1 MNLIKKMFLFAILLL
16 SLIVNL
22 NPVNVEAKEAPKN
35 LTLKSKSKLYYY
47 SENKGTDYISGYN
60 FYRKEFTDGTYAYCI
75 SNISKDAPAGQSVS
89 LSGEITDKGLV
100 YILANGFPHKSITG
114 NGGKDYYITQAAI
127 WKYFDDTRG
136 SKNWKNTTFSSSS
149 STMKKAVY
157 YLVEGAKAARNTN
170 ATPAESKITYNVD
183 NYNMTL
189 SSDSK
194 YFVSKPVLVTL
205 LNTTGTYTV
214 SLKNAPEGTI
224 IKNQNGEVKTEFN
237 NNESFVIYVPRTSD
251 GAISGSIS
259 LTISAKNVT
268 YKFYE
273 YQPSNSKYQN
283 VAPVTKYEEITNLVS
298 EELIFKFKKEVTK
311 VLISKQ
317 DITTKEELPGATL
330 EIKDKSGKTVA
341 KWVSTKE
348 RHYIEGLKAGDYTLI
363 ETIAPKGYVLSKEA
377 IKFTL
382 NENGVTTNVIMYNER
397 EITKLKISK
406 QDITTKEELP
416 GATLEI
422 KDINGK
428 TVAKWVSTDKPH
440 YIEGLKEG
448 EYTLTETIAPEGYV
462 LSKETVKFVLE
473 ADGSVK
479 TVVMYNA
486 KETKVTKVK
495 ISKQDITTKEEVP
508 GATLEIK
515 DSEGNLIDTWVSTS
529 DPHYIE
535 GLPAGEYTLTETIA
549 PEGYVLSQ
557 ETITFIVKGDGEITN
572 VVMYNTPYT
581 EVPIT
586 DLNVSSK
593 TIIFASILILLGTGM
608 VVYYAKHSK

>member
-1 MNLIKKMFLFAILLL
+1 MKLIKKVFLFALLL
-16 SLIVNL
+16 VGLFMSFNSVD
-22 NPVNVEAKEAPKN
+22 VKAQEAPKN
-35 LTLKSKSKLYYY
+35 LTLKTKSKLYYY
-47 SENKGTDYISGYN
+47 SEGKGTDYISGYN
-60 FYRKEFTDGTYAYCI
+60 FYRKEFTDGTYGYCI
-75 SNISKDAPAGQSVS
+75 SNISKDAPAGQTVT

-136 SKNWKNTTFSSSS
+136 SKNWKNTTFSSTS
-149 STMKKAVY
+149 STMKRAVY
-157 YLVEGAKAARNTN
+157 YLVEGAKAARNSN
-170 ATPAESKITYNVD
+170 ATIADPKISYSVTD
-183 NYNMTL
+183 YNMTL
-189 SSDSK
+189 TSDSK

-205 LNTTGTYTV
+205 TNTTGTYTV
-214 SLKNAPEGTI
+214 NLKNAPEGTV
-224 IKNQNGEVKTEFN
+224 IKNQNGETKTEFN
-237 NNESFVIYVPRTSD
+237 NNESFVIYVPRTTS
-251 GAISGSIS
+251 GAVNGNVTV
-259 LTISAKNVT
+259 TISAKNIT

-273 YQPSNSKYQN
+273 YKPSNSKYQN
-283 VAPVTKYEEITNLVS
+283 IAPVTSYEEITNVVT
-298 EELIFKFKKEVTK
+298 EELNFKYKKDVTK

-341 KWVSTKE
+341 KWVSTNE
-348 RHYIEGLKAGDYTLI
+348 RHYIEGLPAGEYTLI

-382 NENGVTTNVIMYNER
+382 SENGITTNVIMYNER
-397 EITKLKISK
+397 EVTKLKISK

-422 KDINGK
+422 KDSSGK
-428 TVAKWVSTDKPH
+428 SVAKWVSTDKPH

-508 GATLEIK
+508 GATLVIK
-515 DSEGNLIDTWVSTS
+515 DSEGNVIDTWVSTTE
-529 DPHYIE
+529 PHYIE

-557 ETITFIVKGDGEITN
+557 ETVTFIVKGDGEITN

-581 EVPIT
+581 NVPIT

-608 VVYYAKHSK
+608 VVYYAKYSK